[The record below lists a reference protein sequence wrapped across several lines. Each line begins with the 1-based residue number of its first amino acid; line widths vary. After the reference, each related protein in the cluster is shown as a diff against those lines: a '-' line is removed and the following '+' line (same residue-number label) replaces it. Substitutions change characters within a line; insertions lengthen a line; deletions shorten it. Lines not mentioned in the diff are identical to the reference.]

1 MKKYSG
7 IILSALAAIVFAAN
21 ASAATI
27 WAPTDVNVE
36 GDVNVIQVDEF
47 LTLDGGSLALFED
60 TDTLV
65 GGNPLVLGSGGG
77 QFFFTANPNGTFTV
91 EALVN
96 NISQGSIV
104 MNGMEFKLAVDWGN
118 GNGYVGDFA
127 FSQNATDP
135 TAFVLSFNDGVKEGS
150 SLVIDIMVV
159 PLPAAAW
166 LFGSALLGLVAVKRR
181 KL

>member
-1 MKKYSG
+1 MKKYFG
-7 IILSALAAIVFAAN
+7 TILSVLAAIVFTAN

-27 WAPTDVNVE
+27 WAPTDVTVE
-36 GDVNVIQVDEF
+36 GDVNVIQFDGF
-47 LTLDGGSLALFED
+47 LTLNGGSLALFED
-60 TDTLV
+60 TATLV
-65 GGNPLVLGSGGG
+65 AANALVLGPAGG

-91 EALVN
+91 DALVN
-96 NISQGSIV
+96 NIFQDSIV

-118 GNGYVGDFA
+118 GYVGDIV
-127 FSQNATDP
+127 STQRPTDP
-135 TAFVLSFNDGVKEGS
+135 TSFILGFNDGVKEGS